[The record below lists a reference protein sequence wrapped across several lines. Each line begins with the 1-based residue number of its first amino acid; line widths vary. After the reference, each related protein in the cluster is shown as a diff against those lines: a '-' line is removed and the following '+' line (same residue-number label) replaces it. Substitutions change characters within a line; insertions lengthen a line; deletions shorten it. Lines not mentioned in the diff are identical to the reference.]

1 MLSDPFWQLA
11 AITLPI
17 IWWIKRYLLL
27 IHRVRLLAL
36 LFWTGFA
43 YYRLPAGK
51 PFPTIPT
58 FPILIYDGSHLG
70 KLVFD
75 HKLQFGPQS
84 VPKTSREAS
93 YYGKLHFLYR
103 QID

>member
-11 AITLPI
+11 AITFPI
-17 IWWIKRYLLL
+17 IWWIKIYLLL

-43 YYRLPAGK
+43 YYRLSAGK
-51 PFPTIPT
+51 PFPTVPT

-70 KLVFD
+70 K
-75 HKLQFGPQS
+75 
-84 VPKTSREAS
+84 
-93 YYGKLHFLYR
+93 
-103 QID
+103 